1 MKIQGFCRWVALM
14 ILALPL
20 TGQAD
25 TQQKDAALW
34 QALKSGGH
42 IAMLRHALAPGFGDP
57 DNFVVDDCSTQRN
70 LSGEGR
76 EQAQRIGQR
85 FRQQGIIDAA
95 VYSSQWCRCIDTA
108 KGLALGAV
116 NRLPVLNSFF
126 GRYERSQTQ
135 TEGLQQW
142 LNNRTYSGVTVLV
155 THQVNIKALTGISP
169 RSGEMV
175 IFRLNDDG
183 EMQVLG
189 AMATELKTL

>member
-20 TGQAD
+20 AGQAN
-25 TQQKDAALW
+25 TPQKDAALW

-70 LSGEGR
+70 LSDEGR

-85 FRQQGIIDAA
+85 FLQQGIIDAA
-95 VYSSQWCRCIDTA
+95 VYSSQWCRCINTA
-108 KGLALGAV
+108 QGLALGAV

-183 EMQVLG
+183 EVQVLG
-189 AMATELKTL
+189 TIATELKTL

>member
-95 VYSSQWCRCIDTA
+95 VYSSQWCRCINTA
-108 KGLALGAV
+108 QELALGAV

>member
-70 LSGEGR
+70 LSDEGR

-85 FRQQGIIDAA
+85 FRQQGISDAA

-108 KGLALGAV
+108 QGLALGAV

>member
-108 KGLALGAV
+108 QGLSLGAV

-135 TEGLQQW
+135 TQGLQQW